1 MAVNNVDYGTLTV
14 GTASVGMADASPAM
28 PSRAKG
34 AVITVED
41 AQIRYRGDGTAPT
54 ATEGHVFSPGDPP
67 LTFDSWTAPGNNYK
81 QVLNAIR
88 FIRSGGA
95 DGKLKISWYD

>member
-1 MAVNNVDYGTLTV
+1 MAVNTIDYGTLTV
-14 GTASVGMADASPAM
+14 STSSVGMADASPAM
-28 PSRAKG
+28 PAKAKG
-34 AVITVED
+34 AVITLED
-41 AQIRYRGDGTAPT
+41 AQIRWRDDGTAPT
-54 ATEGHVFSPGDPP
+54 ATEGHILNASDV

-88 FIRSGGA
+88 FIRAGGT